1 MDSPELKI
9 TEASRLHDLAKNKYL
24 TEISREQRD
33 PAVIEK
39 LRFEMDAALKN
50 YVDSTNEVDLDQP
63 GMPRTTGAG

>member
-39 LRFEMDAALKN
+39 LRFEMDAALKHF
-50 YVDSTNEVDLDQP
+50 VDSTNEVDLDHP
-63 GMPRTTGAG
+63 GTSSANGAG

>member
-24 TEISREQRD
+24 TEISRGHRD

-50 YVDSTNEVDLDQP
+50 FVDSTNEIDLDYP
-63 GMPRTTGAG
+63 GTSRITDAG

>member
-24 TEISREQRD
+24 AEIAREQRD

-63 GMPRTTGAG
+63 GTSRAIGAG